1 MIQRV
6 LILAQNSDA
15 AANLSG
21 GLEKAVEGQE
31 SIIYYAFCGIFFV
44 LCGLACG
51 YFIWRKGH
59 MQMLDVELEVERT
72 KKELE
77 GVGGDLKLEEREL
90 RAGEHSRAS

>member
-6 LILAQNSDA
+6 LILAQDSDA
-15 AANLSG
+15 AATLSG

-31 SIIYYAFCGIFFV
+31 SLFYYALCGIFFV

-59 MQMLDVELEVERT
+59 MQMHDVELEVERT
-72 KKELE
+72 RDELE
-77 GVGGDLKLEEREL
+77 AVGGDLKLEEGEL